1 MSDTDTETEFKPLHP
16 AELALVQM
24 KRKLVAAEL
33 EQKLI
38 EVERMKRTDRTF
50 AADAHEHHRYTL
62 WGVVNA
68 VTCATAISHLD
79 QWSREAP
86 GCDITLVINSP
97 GGNVIDGLALYD
109 YLQQLRHDGHKLTT
123 VTVGMAAS
131 MGGVLLQAG
140 DVRVAS
146 RNSVILIHE
155 VATGASGKMTDLE
168 DEIEFT
174 KRLQSKLVE
183 ILAERSTMTKR
194 QIETRWK
201 RRDWWLDAEDALAKG
216 FVDEI
221 R

>member
-1 MSDTDTETEFKPLHP
+1 MSDTEIKTLHP
-16 AELALVQM
+16 AELALIQM
-24 KRKLVAAEL
+24 KRKLVEAEFHQKVL
-33 EQKLI
+33 EN
-38 EVERMKRTDRTF
+38 ERMKRTDRTF

-201 RRDWWLDAEDALAKG
+201 RRDWWLDAEDALSKG